1 MGKVLRLKEEDL
13 SVNFDDIPNF
23 STTKEVSPFEGIIGQ
38 KRGIDSIELGL
49 NIDRMEYNIF
59 ISGRRSTGKTSYIVK
74 KIEEH
79 AKNLPSPKDWC
90 YVYNFKDDKKPKA
103 ISLNTGTGLNF
114 KEDIENLIND
124 ILKETPVFFNDT
136 SYVKEKNDIIR
147 KYEKLISEVSKE
159 LYTFANK
166 LNFIVK
172 KNKNKDFVFIPMKDD
187 KEMDEESYENLSQND
202 KDELN
207 KNLNELRIKAFE
219 IENKADE
226 LTKSMT
232 YDLNE
237 LNDKIAEKILK
248 DKIIHLQS
256 MYEHNE
262 EIIEYL
268 TMLKKD
274 VIKNID
280 KFIEDEEEKEK
291 YEIKKEFFKRYKI
304 NVIVS
309 NNKNN
314 GAPVV
319 FEDSPEYSNIF
330 GKIEYEN
337 DMRSIVT
344 DFTMIQPGS
353 IHEANFGY
361 LIINA
366 EKLLNNKDSWKSLKK
381 CLKSQKIILE
391 NSKNSGNIP
400 LITLKPQ
407 DIPLKL
413 KVILIGSSLTYSL
426 LSSNDF
432 DFKKL
437 FKIKAEF
444 DNEIE
449 NEKSNI
455 LKIIGFISGYVK
467 EHNTLHVTK
476 NGVIELLRY
485 SSRIC
490 ENKHYFTARMSKLL
504 QILDIANIF
513 AKKDNEELID
523 EEYIKKAI
531 LEFKAMHGLYR
542 KKTLQM
548 YENKKYIIN
557 TKGKKIGEINGLS
570 VMDYGDAII
579 GRQHKITVTTF
590 VGKKGV
596 INIERE
602 AKMSGKIHS
611 KGIMILSGYIGEL
624 LGQDIPLS
632 FNASIVFEQLYS
644 GIEGDSASAAELLA
658 LMSSLSDIPIKQNL
672 AITGSINQRGEIQP
686 IGGVNEKIEGYFDIC
701 SLDTLDGTQGVI
713 IPMSNVDDLVLE
725 DRVIEATK
733 NKLFN
738 IYAVEN
744 IEECIKLLFDMNFN
758 YKGINGVEKVKDRIL
773 VKMKKYNEVLKQCN

>member
-1 MGKVLRLKEEDL
+1 MGKIVRLKKEEL
-13 SVNFDDIPNF
+13 SVNFNDILDF
-23 STTKEVSPFEGIIGQ
+23 SNTKEISPYEGIIGQ
-38 KRGIDSIELGL
+38 ERGIESIELGL

-103 ISLNTGTGLNF
+103 ISLNTATGLKF
-114 KEDIENLIND
+114 KDDIENFIHD
-124 ILKETPVFFNDT
+124 ILKEAPVFFNDT

-147 KYEKLISEVSKE
+147 KYEKLISNVSKQ
-159 LYTFANK
+159 LYAFANE
-166 LNFIVK
+166 LNFSVK

-187 KEMDEESYENLSQND
+187 KEMDEELYENLSQSD

-207 KNLNELRIKAFE
+207 KNLNELRVKAFE

-232 YDLNE
+232 HDLNE
-237 LNDKIAEKILK
+237 LNDNIAEKILK
-248 DKIIHLQS
+248 DKVKHLQS
-256 MYEHNE
+256 IYEYND
-262 EIIEYL
+262 EITEYL
-268 TMLKKD
+268 NMLKTD

-280 KFIEDEEEKEK
+280 KFIEEEEEKEK
-291 YEIKKEFFKRYKI
+291 YEIKKEFFKRYKV

-309 NNKNN
+309 NKKNK

-391 NSKNSGNIP
+391 NAKSSGNVP
-400 LITLKPQ
+400 LITLRPQ
-407 DIPLKL
+407 DIPLKV
-413 KVILIGSSLTYSL
+413 KVILIGSSFTYSL
-426 LSSNDF
+426 LDSNDF

-449 NEKSNI
+449 NEKENI
-455 LKIIGFISGYVK
+455 LKIIGFISGYIK

-490 ENKHYFTARMSKLL
+490 GSKHYFTARMSKLL

-513 AKKDNEELID
+513 AKKYKESLIND
-523 EEYIKKAI
+523 TYIKKAI
-531 LEFKAMHGLYR
+531 LEFKAMHGLYK

-548 YENKKYIIN
+548 YKNKKYIVN
-557 TKGKKIGEINGLS
+557 TKGKRVGEVNGLS

-590 VGKKGV
+590 VGKKGI

-602 AKMSGKIHS
+602 ANMSGKIHN
-611 KGIMILSGYIGEL
+611 KGIMILSGYIGAL
-624 LGQDIPLS
+624 LGQDTPMS

-658 LMSSLSDIPIKQNL
+658 LMSSLSDIPIKQSL
-672 AITGSINQRGEIQP
+672 AITGSINQKGEIQP

-701 SLDTLDGTQGVI
+701 SINKLDGTQGVI
-713 IPMSNVDDLVLE
+713 IPRSNVDDLVLE
-725 DRVIEATK
+725 DRVIEATQ
-733 NKLFN
+733 NNLFN

-744 IEECIKLLFDMNFN
+744 IEECISILFDMNID
-758 YKGINGVEKVKDRIL
+758 YRGISAVDKVKDRIL
-773 VKMKKYNEVLKQCN
+773 VKMQKYNDLLKQQS